1 MSIQLKVT
9 INGTA
14 EAIWKVIT
22 DIDNAAETIS
32 GINKIEV
39 LDRPDSGVVG
49 LKWKEE
55 RTMFG
60 KQATE
65 TMWIIEAVEN
75 VSYTTRAESHGC
87 VFITSFTIEK
97 TGEGCSLAMNHQ
109 TKPQKLM
116 AKIMSPIMG
125 LFFKGAI
132 KKVILQ
138 DLNDIK
144 KKVESTTED

>member
-1 MSIQLKVT
+1 MELKVT

-22 DIDNAAETIS
+22 DIDNAAETIT
-32 GINKIEV
+32 GINKIEI
-39 LDRPDSGVVG
+39 LERPDSGLIG
-49 LKWKEE
+49 LKWKED
-55 RTMFG
+55 RTMLG

-75 VSYTTRAESHGC
+75 VSYTTRAKSHGC

-97 TGEGCSLAMNHQ
+97 TGEGCSLTMNHQ

-125 LFFKGAI
+125 LIFKGMI

-138 DLNDIK
+138 DLEDIK
-144 KKVESTTED
+144 KKVESANQ